1 MVQAKVVDG
10 QNSTMEQKPTVSG
23 KDPVDRSFFLSRLH
37 SLTGIFLVLFLIE
50 HLLTN
55 SQAALWLGDDGT
67 GFVDMVNWIHSLPYL
82 KAIEIG
88 LLAVPFAI
96 HMWWGVLYLRQGS
109 SNSRIIPHSMHR
121 PRLPL
126 ARGISYSWQRITAW
140 LLLVGVI
147 GHVLHMR
154 ILSHPMDLGT
164 HQYGLQVE
172 MDPGLYTLAPRL
184 GIEIYTLDKIEHELQ
199 KLSEKQQNHQMLDS
213 SILEQA
219 AASSQYNELLAQE
232 KAFEQS
238 LQISREKLHRVTSL
252 LIGKSSN
259 AVILATPDFG
269 TAALMLVREAFKSTT
284 MCWLYTFYVLA
295 AVFHACNGL
304 WTAGIVWG
312 WTPSVAGQNVSML
325 ISRLLMIKLAVLGLC
340 AIWLTNFNLQ
350 V

>member
-1 MVQAKVVDG
+1 MALSKVDTQGGG
-10 QNSTMEQKPTVSG
+10 QKSPTKIQIEPQS
-23 KDPVDRSFFLSRLH
+23 DRSFFLSRLH

-55 SQAALWLGDDGT
+55 SQAALWIGDDGS

-96 HMWWGVLYLRQGS
+96 HMWWGVLYLRAGS
-109 SNSRIIPHSMHR
+109 SSSRILAHSMHK
-121 PRLPL
+121 PRLHF
-126 ARGISYSWQRITAW
+126 ARNFNYSWQRITAW
-140 LLLVGVI
+140 MLLLGVC

-172 MDPGLYTLAPRL
+172 MDKGLYTLAPRL
-184 GIEIYTLDKIEHELQ
+184 GIEIYTLEKIEDEL
-199 KLSEKQQNHQMLDS
+199 KELSNKVPFDQSVLGSADVG
-213 SILEQA
+213 
-219 AASSQYNELLAQE
+219 SQYDE
-232 KAFEQS
+232 KFAEAKALEQS
-238 LQISREKLHRVTSL
+238 LQIGREKLHRVASL
-252 LIGKSSN
+252 LTDKSPS

-295 AVFHACNGL
+295 AVFHGCNGL

-312 WTPSVAGQNVSML
+312 WTPSVSGQNVSML
-325 ISRLLMIKLAVLGLC
+325 ISRILMLKLAILGLC
-340 AIWLTNFNLQ
+340 AIWLTNYNLQ